1 MSDKTAKK
9 QLFLPLWAL
18 VLWGI
23 ALLSLAIYLIA
34 VISPAFAAFF
44 QRYVAGAVRFLLA
57 AVTSPLPFSLAEI
70 LLYLSPL
77 LLVFIGVLAF
87 KKHSGSWRTLAR
99 FSLSVLSLF
108 SLFFSLFVFSFGT
121 GYHTE
126 SLDKRLGL
134 VKTEVTVQELCETA
148 RILVVKTAE
157 ASEKVEFGEDGFSV
171 MPYDFE
177 GMTDELLA
185 SFATLSDE
193 YDFLQCFKSRP
204 KPVLASKA
212 MSYTHITGVYSYYT
226 GEANV
231 NVYFPDYALAFTA
244 AHEMAHQRG
253 IARED
258 EANFIAFLVTAT
270 ASDPYLRYA
279 GYLNMLEYVGN
290 ALWAVDREAYR
301 EIFGAL
307 PEAVK
312 GELRAYAEFFRQF
325 SNSTASKVSNAVND
339 TYLKVNGEENG
350 TASYGLVV
358 DLAVAYY
365 KNSEAT

>member
-23 ALLSLAIYLIA
+23 ALLSLVIYLAAA
-34 VISPAFAAFF
+34 VSSAFAAFF

-57 AVTSPLPFSLAEI
+57 AVTSFLPFSLAEI

-134 VKTEVTVQELCETA
+134 VKTEVTVEELRETA
-148 RILVVKTAE
+148 RILVEKTAE
-157 ASEKVEFGEDGFSV
+157 AAQDVEFGEDGFSV

-177 GMTDELLA
+177 GLTDELLA

-193 YDFLQCFKSRP
+193 VDFLQCFESRP

-253 IARED
+253 IIREN
-258 EANFIAFLVTAT
+258 EANFMAYLILSS
-270 ASDPYLRYA
+270 SDDVYLRYA
-279 GYLNMLEYVGN
+279 GAISMYEYISSALYRTDKDAYNEIAKGLLEGPRG
-290 ALWAVDREAYR
+290 D
-301 EIFGAL
+301 I
-307 PEAVK
+307 
-312 GELRAYAEFFRQF
+312 RA
-325 SNSTASKVSNAVND
+325 SNAVTVKYADSKIGKVTNKLND
-339 TYLKVNGEENG
+339 AYLKGNG
-350 TASYGLVV
+350 TAGVVSYGMVV
-358 DLAVAYY
+358 ELAVAYFE
-365 KNSEAT
+365 K